1 MDQEKQLN
9 ILADEDNEFV
19 ETNGVIDL
27 FKFIYDVYELAAPH
41 WRNKIHLH
49 NVHKLMLKTL
59 TVFIDEIRAMIDEEV
74 IPNKQMAGLAN
85 NYFRF
90 SDLVNDF
97 YKDKFLTLHEKSK
110 DSFDACIKNY
120 REIAMIVLDKFCT
133 MAILQLKIY
142 INGKKLVFS
151 QIKL

>member
-1 MDQEKQLN
+1 
-9 ILADEDNEFV
+9 
-19 ETNGVIDL
+19 
-27 FKFIYDVYELAAPH
+27 
-41 WRNKIHLH
+41 
-49 NVHKLMLKTL
+49 MLKTL
-59 TVFIDEIRAMIDEEV
+59 TVYIDEIRAMIDEEV

-110 DSFDACIKNY
+110 DSFDSCIKNY
-120 REIAMIVLDKFCT
+120 REVAMIVLDKFCT
-133 MAILQLKIY
+133 MAILQLKIH

-151 QIKL
+151 QIKLE